1 MKLKLLVALNILCI
15 CQNSVAEEN
24 IKHIKDYGVKGH
36 VFEIKEESMLSMIKD
51 RLLKAESS
59 GVLKKMQKQFQQKVK
74 ARLLRPKPVDGISR
88 TVEPRIFHVDPTY
101 TQSKDIKDAEGNILV
116 PAGTTVNPLQE
127 LNWGEPL
134 IFINGEDREQID
146 WAVKQQGKIILV
158 KGSVLE
164 LSDQISRAVYFDQGG
179 SLTNKFGIKQTP
191 AIVEQEGSR
200 LKIEE
205 ILL

>member
-1 MKLKLLVALNILCI
+1 
-15 CQNSVAEEN
+15 
-24 IKHIKDYGVKGH
+24 
-36 VFEIKEESMLSMIKD
+36 
-51 RLLKAESS
+51 
-59 GVLKKMQKQFQQKVK
+59 KVK

-88 TVEPRIFHVDPTY
+88 TVEPRIFYFDPTY

-116 PAGTTVNPLQE
+116 PAGTTVNPLEE

-158 KGSVLE
+158 EGSVLE
-164 LSDQISRAVYFDQGG
+164 LSDQISRSVYFDQGG

-191 AIVEQEGSR
+191 AIVDQEGSR